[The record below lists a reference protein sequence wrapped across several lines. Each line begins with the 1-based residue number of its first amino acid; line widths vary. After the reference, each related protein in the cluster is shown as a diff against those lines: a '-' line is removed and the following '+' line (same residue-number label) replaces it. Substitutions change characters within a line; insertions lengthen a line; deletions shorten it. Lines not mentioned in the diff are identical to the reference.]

1 MIIRTLLF
9 TSLLVAA
16 KPPQDLLQEIDR
28 LEEKTFADEKE
39 ARRFENEGFV
49 PLWDK
54 LLATP
59 RGQRMGVMAKL
70 PLETITLGK
79 INREIKQDL
88 GIQLGELI
96 PGGPKLTP
104 TQWQAWV
111 TRFQGNGLE
120 ITHTDWHHDAFRR
133 DENGQAIS
141 DIRFT
146 IHLERNKGLD
156 RTELKAVVEVIW
168 QETETKISA
177 KTITLKSGRL
187 ARRVGPKAFV
197 PVAVIEGQTD
207 KPDQRDDM
215 GAISVY
221 DLNGDQL
228 PEIILGNANRI
239 FWNKGDM
246 KFEAAPL
253 IPKGGLV
260 HSSVMGIVGDFNG
273 DGRLDWLC
281 DSAKA
286 RLMLYPGTD
295 DGTFAP
301 QPKEIALEIPL
312 RVPSCLTAGDIDRD
326 GDLDLFTGQWRSL
339 YEKMPA
345 EFWNAND
352 GYGNTLLLNDGKGNF
367 TDATATRGLGT
378 KRFRRTY
385 SASFV
390 DIDQDLDLDLIV
402 VSDFYG
408 LDVFKNDG
416 KGHFSDATGELVK
429 QPHSFGMSHTM
440 ADYNGDG
447 ITDLFMLGMG
457 STTARRLEKMKAHP
471 DILSGAKTMRSIM
484 GYGNRFY
491 LGSKNGVLA
500 EPEFINQVA
509 RTGWAW
515 GSTSFDFDNDGDQ
528 DIYVGNGHISGK
540 STRDYCSNF
549 WCRDI
554 YLLRDK
560 KAPVISSYLN
570 SLTTLNTESWDGYQV
585 NSLLVNQSGNGFSSS
600 SHMLDVGFDFDTR
613 RILSADLDL
622 DGRPDLLVGRQES
635 TSGFFH
641 DAKSET
647 QPPALLV
654 LKNTLPEASQR
665 NWITVSLQG
674 KPGISPHGAVVELK
688 TQKSSQRAVVISG
701 DSFMCQHPAQKHF
714 GMGTGDEVIEI
725 KVIWPNGGETVL
737 KEPELNLV
745 HAVRP

>member
-1 MIIRTLLF
+1 
-9 TSLLVAA
+9 
-16 KPPQDLLQEIDR
+16 
-28 LEEKTFADEKE
+28 
-39 ARRFENEGFV
+39 
-49 PLWDK
+49 
-54 LLATP
+54 
-59 RGQRMGVMAKL
+59 
-70 PLETITLGK
+70 
-79 INREIKQDL
+79 
-88 GIQLGELI
+88 
-96 PGGPKLTP
+96 
-104 TQWQAWV
+104 
-111 TRFQGNGLE
+111 
-120 ITHTDWHHDAFRR
+120 
-133 DENGQAIS
+133 
-141 DIRFT
+141 
-146 IHLERNKGLD
+146 
-156 RTELKAVVEVIW
+156 
-168 QETETKISA
+168 
-177 KTITLKSGRL
+177 
-187 ARRVGPKAFV
+187 
-197 PVAVIEGQTD
+197 
-207 KPDQRDDM
+207 
-215 GAISVY
+215 
-221 DLNGDQL
+221 
-228 PEIILGNANRI
+228 
-239 FWNKGDM
+239 
-246 KFEAAPL
+246 
-253 IPKGGLV
+253 
-260 HSSVMGIVGDFNG
+260 
-273 DGRLDWLC
+273 
-281 DSAKA
+281 
-286 RLMLYPGTD
+286 
-295 DGTFAP
+295 
-301 QPKEIALEIPL
+301 
-312 RVPSCLTAGDIDRD
+312 
-326 GDLDLFTGQWRSL
+326 
-339 YEKMPA
+339 
-345 EFWNAND
+345 
-352 GYGNTLLLNDGKGNF
+352 
-367 TDATATRGLGT
+367 
-378 KRFRRTY
+378 
-385 SASFV
+385 
-390 DIDQDLDLDLIV
+390 
-402 VSDFYG
+402 
-408 LDVFKNDG
+408 
-416 KGHFSDATGELVK
+416 
-429 QPHSFGMSHTM
+429 
-440 ADYNGDG
+440 
-447 ITDLFMLGMG
+447 
-457 STTARRLEKMKAHP
+457 
-471 DILSGAKTMRSIM
+471 MRSIM